1 MKWEWG
7 DSKTF
12 HFETNGGEPI
22 EDITFPALTELPIPI
37 KEGYY
42 FLGWYDNAEFNGNPV
57 EEPYVP
63 SGDVTLYAKWE
74 KEKTITF
81 VTNCDQTV
89 ENMITVDLQ
98 IIELPVLT
106 REGYYLIGWYDNA
119 EFNGSSI
126 EEPYVPSGDITL
138 YAKWEKEKTVTFV
151 TNCDQTV
158 ENMITVGLQITEL
171 PVLSREGYYLIW
183 YDNAE
188 FNGSPV
194 KTPYAPS
201 GDVTLY
207 AKWVE
212 MEGYQSAG
220 LEIENGVIVGIGSC
234 TDEVLYLNMPIAERA
249 FVGCNTIIKVVLG
262 EGVTSIG
269 KQAFGDS
276 GTGCRNLK
284 EVVFESAVPPEI
296 GSDVFGT
303 TWNASDF
310 RVYVPAESLE
320 AYEAVDAEYWQ
331 QNLVGNGKLQGV

>member
-1 MKWEWG
+1 
-7 DSKTF
+7 
-12 HFETNGGEPI
+12 
-22 EDITFPALTELPIPI
+22 
-37 KEGYY
+37 
-42 FLGWYDNAEFNGNPV
+42 
-57 EEPYVP
+57 
-63 SGDVTLYAKWE
+63 
-74 KEKTITF
+74 
-81 VTNCDQTV
+81 
-89 ENMITVDLQ
+89 
-98 IIELPVLT
+98 
-106 REGYYLIGWYDNA
+106 
-119 EFNGSSI
+119 
-126 EEPYVPSGDITL
+126 
-138 YAKWEKEKTVTFV
+138 
-151 TNCDQTV
+151 
-158 ENMITVGLQITEL
+158 MITVGLQITEL
-171 PVLSREGYYLIW
+171 PVLSREGYYLIGW

-194 KTPYAPS
+194 KKPYAPS

-249 FVGCNTIIKVVLG
+249 FVGCDTITKVILG

-269 KQAFGDS
+269 AQAFGES
-276 GTGCRNLK
+276 LTGCQNLK

>member
-42 FLGWYDNAEFNGNPV
+42 FL
-57 EEPYVP
+57 
-63 SGDVTLYAKWE
+63 
-74 KEKTITF
+74 
-81 VTNCDQTV
+81 
-89 ENMITVDLQ
+89 
-98 IIELPVLT
+98 
-106 REGYYLIGWYDNA
+106 GWYDNA

-171 PVLSREGYYLIW
+171 PVLSREGYYFLGW

-207 AKWVE
+207 AKWIDLST
-212 MEGYQSAG
+212 QSSG
-220 LEIENGVIVGIGSC
+220 LEIENGMIVGIGSC
-234 TDEVLYLNMPIAERA
+234 TDEVLHLNMPIAERA
-249 FVGCNTIIKVVLG
+249 FVGCDTITKVILG

-269 KQAFGDS
+269 AQAFGDS
-276 GTGCRNLK
+276 GTGCQNLK

-320 AYEAVDAEYWQ
+320 AYEAVDSEYWQ